1 MKKLL
6 VLTALFF
13 SNAFGMQRLGIQGLQ
28 SIAPQA
34 MAVAA
39 SVPALSHLQ
48 RGLSG
53 VPQDALA
60 LGVSSR
66 VSDKVLQDA
75 ISESHI
81 KKEQSWMN
89 FQSRVGAYGGFRGL
103 GGPTRVLLMSAQ
115 DKEVFSEKYKEFFQ
129 KLSSIPVDNR
139 KSVYRELAKECHP
152 DSPGGNETVFKALQK
167 AWENLKPVG
176 ADQDTFG
183 GDIYERSEFIKAARR
198 SDYKTLEKLF
208 VRCYNFELIKSFE
221 EAAKRHDFRMMVYL
235 YTMIPLHRPQL
246 NHYLDY
252 VVSKAF
258 EKAVQRRDYKLMDVL
273 LNKNRA
279 AFQGLQGSIAGF
291 EQVSFFALSEYTI
304 DWAFEVAGKR
314 RDFEMMDYLLQS
326 GKLKYSIII
335 GNLSVSTV
343 LKDAAQRGDI
353 EMMQYIITNFSKY
366 ICYLNF
372 YATLRLAYENKDAKA
387 AKILLSSKNFAWHI
401 LLVTGYVGLLKYL
414 YEDGKKRKA
423 ASSITKQEKVES
435 MPA

>member
-6 VLTALFF
+6 VLTVLFF

-53 VPQDALA
+53 ASQDALA
-60 LGVSSR
+60 LDVNCNM
-66 VSDKVLQDA
+66 SDRVLQDA
-75 ISESHI
+75 ISNLYI
-81 KKEQSWMN
+81 KEEQPWVN
-89 FQSRVGAYGGFRGL
+89 LQPRVGAYGRFRGL
-103 GGPTRVLLMSAQ
+103 GSPTRVLLMPAQ
-115 DKEVFSEKYKEFFQ
+115 EKKIFDEKYSKFSQ
-129 KLSSIPVDNR
+129 KLSSVAVDQR
-139 KSVYRELAKECHP
+139 KSLYRELAKECHP

-183 GDIYERSEFIKAARR
+183 ENSYRFSEFIKAARR
-198 SDYKTLEKLF
+198 SDYKVLEKLLA
-208 VRCYNFELIKSFE
+208 RCYNFELTESFE

-258 EKAVQRRDYKLMDVL
+258 EQAVQRRDYKLMDVL

-279 AFQGLQGSIAGF
+279 AFQGLQGGIAGF
-291 EQVSFFALSEYTI
+291 EQVSFFALSKYTI

-314 RDFEMMDYLLQS
+314 KDFEMMDYLLQS
-326 GKLKYSIII
+326 GKLTYSIII

-353 EMMQYIITNFSKY
+353 EMMQYIITNFSNY
-366 ICYLNF
+366 ICYLDF

-387 AKILLSSKNFAWHI
+387 AKILLSSKKFAWHI
-401 LLVTGYVGLLKYL
+401 LFVTGYVGLFKYL
-414 YEDGKKRKA
+414 HEDGKKRKD

-435 MPA
+435 IPA